1 MTWEVLKQL
10 RPQLEEAR
18 QRHRERFGAAVTD
31 LTRKLSREQA
41 FQLDLILS
49 APGFMEFEEAAGDD
63 WKQTLGQYL
72 SAMQWVIW
80 GDCELGP
87 PLALQCRAA
96 EVALGVLAYLGARL
110 MDDAI
115 DGHRDYKG
123 RTSTFYG
130 RISESLA
137 APRAATAAAAAG
149 AYLVHE
155 ALRRLQ
161 KHGYRTS
168 AETLRALYSKVFAG
182 ALAEA
187 LAERTQLGRD
197 GYDAVVAHKAV
208 AYDRLLHQVFFSTC
222 PQPLRAR
229 VLEVLAR
236 HSEIS
241 QWLNDFQ
248 DEADDCRRAQLSFL
262 RVPGM
267 DRERAAALIVSAL
280 AALHRDCRRL
290 PAGISDALALR
301 LLDSVTKFED
311 ESGHGP

>member
-1 MTWEVLKQL
+1 MTAEVLKQL
-10 RPQLEEAR
+10 RPRLEEAR

-49 APGFMEFEEAAGDD
+49 APGFLEFQEAAGGD
-63 WKQTLGQYL
+63 WKQALGRYL
-72 SAMQWVIW
+72 SDMQWVIW

-96 EVALGVLAYLGARL
+96 EIALGVLAYLGARL

-115 DGHRDYKG
+115 DGHHDYKG
-123 RTSTFYG
+123 RTITFYG
-130 RISESLA
+130 RISEALA
-137 APRAATAAAAAG
+137 DPRAATATAAAG

-155 ALRRLQ
+155 ALRRLE

-187 LAERTQLGRD
+187 LAERTQVSRD
-197 GYDAVVAHKAV
+197 CYDAVVAHKAV
-208 AYDRLLHQVFFSTC
+208 AYDRLLHEVFFSTC
-222 PQPLRAR
+222 PRPLRAR
-229 VLEVLAR
+229 VIEVLAR

-248 DEADDCRRAQLSFL
+248 DEADDFRRAQLSLL
-262 RVPGM
+262 RVSGM
-267 DRERAAALIVSAL
+267 DRERAEALIVSAL
-280 AALHRDCRRL
+280 AGLYRDCRRL
-290 PAGISDALALR
+290 PPALSDALSLR

-311 ESGHGP
+311 ETGHGG